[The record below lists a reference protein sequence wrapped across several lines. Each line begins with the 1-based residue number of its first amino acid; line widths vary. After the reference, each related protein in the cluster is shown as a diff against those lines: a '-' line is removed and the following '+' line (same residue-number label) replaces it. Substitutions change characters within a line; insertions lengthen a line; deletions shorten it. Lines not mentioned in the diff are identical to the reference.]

1 MGRRLRME
9 IKGRSIDPK
18 DLMSVMEGGESVV
31 VIDARRKDDYHA
43 DPQMIPTAVW
53 KDPNQVSV
61 WREGLPK
68 DKNVVIYCVRGGSV
82 SNAVLDQLLA
92 RDIKACYVQGGISAW
107 KQQGGPLTKK
117 GNM

>member
-1 MGRRLRME
+1 ME
-9 IKGRSIDPK
+9 ITGRTIEPK
-18 DLMSVMEGGESVV
+18 ELMSVMQRGESIVV
-31 VIDARRKDDYHA
+31 VDVRRKDDYLA

-61 WREGLPK
+61 WREELPK

-82 SNAVLDQLLA
+82 SNAVLDQLSA

-117 GNM
+117 GKM